1 MSPRLALS
9 DYVDG
14 PLGDTEFSCENMR
27 WHGSLWSR
35 TNLLDL
41 RQCQLGFMVRFAMLK
56 QAVFH
61 CMAFVSLRG
70 DVFKIRRSVVR
81 LVGIDVIHLMTRWS
95 LAKKGIGDHLVN
107 RNQFPSTVLR
117 HEAGRVAEGIHNHAP
132 NRARER
138 RPTAPVSYASH
149 VGHFVSVISL
159 VRDWFPSL
167 SDAGCWL
174 RKVVRTV
181 DVSPCNPSANVVD
194 GVATDSIETS
204 EPSLWLRATAYCAHF
219 VRSQFRFWVL
229 FSDACLWHVNVY
241 CNTVLSL

>member
-27 WHGSLWSR
+27 WNGSLWSR
-35 TNLLDL
+35 TNLIDL
-41 RQCQLGFMVRFAMLK
+41 RQCQLGLMVRFAMLK

-70 DVFKIRRSVVR
+70 DIFKIRRSVVR

-95 LAKKGIGDHLVN
+95 FAKKGISDHLVN

-117 HEAGRVAEGIHNHAP
+117 HEAGRVAEGVHNRAP

-138 RPTAPVSYASH
+138 RPAAPVSYASH
-149 VGHFVSVISL
+149 VGHFISVISL
-159 VRDWFPSL
+159 VRDGFPLL
-167 SDAGCWL
+167 SDVGFWL
-174 RKVVRTV
+174 RKIVRTV
-181 DVSPCNPSANVVD
+181 DVSPGDPRANVVD
-194 GVATDSIETS
+194 GVAADSIETS
-204 EPSLWLRATAYCAHF
+204 EPSLWLRAAAYCAHL
-219 VRSQFRFWVL
+219 VRSQFRFRVM
-229 FSDACLWHVNVY
+229 FSDACLRHVNVY
-241 CNTVLSL
+241 CSTGLSL